1 MIRIF
6 WNSILNKFI
15 WFYPFKSQIIRF
27 DIKPSVIV
35 EVHKQVFGQKKS
47 RFFIRVVSKKIK
59 IRS

>member
-47 RFFIRVVSKKIK
+47 KFFKSCSLKKD
-59 IRS
+59 